1 MQTQTTL
8 IPFGE
13 GDRFALVLDRSTL
26 DALAVAPNATFNL
39 EIVDG
44 ALVVRPKRSGVNPRL
59 ADALEAVNRRH
70 AETLRELGQ

>member
-8 IPFGE
+8 TPLGE

-26 DALAVAPNATFNL
+26 DALAVAPNATLDL

-59 ADALEAVNRRH
+59 ADALEAVNLRH

>member
-8 IPFGE
+8 IPLGE
-13 GDRFALVLDRSTL
+13 NDRFALVLDRSTL
-26 DALAVAPNATFNL
+26 DALAVAPNATFDL

>member
-8 IPFGE
+8 TPLGE
-13 GDRFALVLDRSTL
+13 NDRFALVLDRSTL
-26 DALAVAPNATFNL
+26 DALAVAPNATFDL

-59 ADALEAVNRRH
+59 AAALEAVNSRH
-70 AETLRELGQ
+70 AETLRVLGQ